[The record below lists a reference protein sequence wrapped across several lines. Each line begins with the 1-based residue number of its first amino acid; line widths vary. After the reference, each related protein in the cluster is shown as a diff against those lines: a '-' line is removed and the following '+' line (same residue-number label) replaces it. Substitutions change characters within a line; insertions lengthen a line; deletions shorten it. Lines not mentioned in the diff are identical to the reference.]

1 MGIPTLTFHLP
12 TCGRS
17 VSGGPRRCLSL
28 QVWAHTS
35 GFRASLTQSPGFP
48 LRPSS
53 ASLYESRGA
62 ALTTQPAALNDPIMS
77 SQPFEE
83 RNRLLWFGAHRVVGV
98 GFRVPDDAIAVDH
111 KTCGHRQLPGS
122 IPITLLKIVLEGI
135 DVEILQIAWQCKNQT
150 ECVGYLQA

>member
-1 MGIPTLTFHLP
+1 
-12 TCGRS
+12 
-17 VSGGPRRCLSL
+17 
-28 QVWAHTS
+28 
-35 GFRASLTQSPGFP
+35 
-48 LRPSS
+48 
-53 ASLYESRGA
+53 
-62 ALTTQPAALNDPIMS
+62 LNDPIMS

-150 ECVGYLQA
+150 ECVGYLQAMIVQDRERELVLRRQVCGEAWQLRRQDRDICPKGPNLTIYCLQSIQLMPAVWSP